1 MFLFGVVSEYHTK
14 KEENTNLLF
23 LSSGSGISMICILP
37 LADLKKTT
45 VPLQSLISPY
55 LTMNGG
61 KFRKVG
67 FLLYS
72 ISDLSF
78 SYIFFD

>member
-1 MFLFGVVSEYHTK
+1 
-14 KEENTNLLF
+14 
-23 LSSGSGISMICILP
+23 MICILP

-72 ISDLSF
+72 ITDLYF
-78 SYIFFD
+78 SYIF

>member
-1 MFLFGVVSEYHTK
+1 
-14 KEENTNLLF
+14 
-23 LSSGSGISMICILP
+23 MICILP

-61 KFRKVG
+61 KFRKV
-67 FLLYS
+67 FLFNFTQL
-72 ISDLSF
+72 L
-78 SYIFFD
+78 IFFPLYFLAAGRQSIDVYWTYICQ

>member
-1 MFLFGVVSEYHTK
+1 
-14 KEENTNLLF
+14 
-23 LSSGSGISMICILP
+23 MICILP

-78 SYIFFD
+78 SILHFPFEMDLIKPVLQQSSKFIYF